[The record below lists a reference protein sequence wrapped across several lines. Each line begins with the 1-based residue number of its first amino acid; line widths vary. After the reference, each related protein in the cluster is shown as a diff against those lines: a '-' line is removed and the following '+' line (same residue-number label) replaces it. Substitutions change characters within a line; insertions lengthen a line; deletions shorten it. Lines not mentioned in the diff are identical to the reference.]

1 MKTTIK
7 LTQQSRLTVYPAKS
21 GEGLH
26 IAIEGIQETVAVL
39 NLTPDMAGALIFAL
53 EQACEANE
61 KASQREAV

>member
-7 LTQQSRLTVYPAKS
+7 LTQQSRMTVYPAKS
-21 GEGLH
+21 GEGVQ

-61 KASQREAV
+61 TASQREAV

>member
-1 MKTTIK
+1 MKSTIK
-7 LTQQSRLTVYPAKS
+7 LTKQSRLTVYPAKT
-21 GEGLH
+21 GEGVH

-61 KASQREAV
+61 LAAARAEA

>member
-7 LTQQSRLTVYPAKS
+7 MTPQSRMTVAPAKC
-21 GEGLH
+21 GDGVQ

-61 KASQREAV
+61 KANQREAA